1 MNRPSIS
8 SLSSLSRRTALGR
21 VAAVGAALG
30 FTTRLSS
37 AAAQDARSE
46 MAKHPIVG
54 SWWVSLAS
62 TGAMDQESLAST
74 GAMDQESV
82 LDTFT
87 ADGTVLAS
95 VKPVSPAPPGAA
107 FGQTF
112 ASLMHGTWTV
122 AGPNQVALTLVR
134 LQTDESGNY
143 LGTVTVPAVGEVSS
157 DGQGLSGS
165 FTYDVADP
173 AGNVVASGTGTFEG
187 TRLEVQP
194 MGTPPAG
201 TPVA

>member
-1 MNRPSIS
+1 MNHHSIR
-8 SLSSLSRRTALGR
+8 SLSGLSRRAAIGR

-30 FTTRLSS
+30 LGSRVGR

-54 SWWVSLAS
+54 SWWVILAG
-62 TGAMDQESLAST
+62 TGAMDQESA
-74 GAMDQESV
+74 

-87 ADGTVLAS
+87 ADGTVLVS
-95 VKPVSPAPPGAA
+95 VKPVSPAPPGAP
-107 FGQTF
+107 FGQIF
-112 ASLMHGTWTV
+112 ASLMHGNWMV
-122 AGPNQVALTLVR
+122 VGPNQVALTLVR

-173 AGNVVASGTGTFEG
+173 SGNVVASGTGTLEG
-187 TRLEVQP
+187 TRLAVQP
-194 MGTPPAG
+194 MGTPTSG
-201 TPVA
+201 TPVT

>member
-21 VAAVGAALG
+21 VVAVGTALG
-30 FTTRLSS
+30 LTTRLSS

-54 SWWVSLAS
+54 SWRVNLAG
-62 TGAMDQESLAST
+62 TGAMDQEISLGT
-74 GAMDQESV
+74 Y
-82 LDTFT
+82 T

-95 VKPVSPAPPGAA
+95 VKPVSPAPAGAP

-112 ASLMHGTWTV
+112 ASLMHGNWTV
-122 AGPNQVALTLVR
+122 VGPNQVALTLVR

-173 AGNVVASGTGTFEG
+173 AGTVVASGTGTLEG

>member
-1 MNRPSIS
+1 MKRHALFSTAG
-8 SLSSLSRRTALGR
+8 LSRRTIFGR
-21 VAAVGAALG
+21 SVAAAAALG
-30 FTTRLSS
+30 LTTRLGS

-54 SWWVSLAS
+54 TWWLNLAV
-62 TGAMDQESLAST
+62 TGAMDQE
-74 GAMDQESV
+74 GA
-82 LDTFT
+82 LDTFA

-95 VKPVSPAPPGAA
+95 VKPVSPAPPDAP
-107 FGQTF
+107 FGQIF

-122 AGPNQVALTLVR
+122 VGPNQVALTLVR

-143 LGTVTVPAVGEVSS
+143 LGTVTVPAVLDVSS

-173 AGNVVASGTGTFEG
+173 AGNVVASGTGTVEG
-187 TRLEVQP
+187 TRLAVQP
-194 MGTPPAG
+194 LGTPTVG
-201 TPVA
+201 TPVT

>member
-1 MNRPSIS
+1 MNRRPVLSPSG
-8 SLSSLSRRTALGR
+8 LSRRAALGR
-21 VAAVGAALG
+21 LAAVGAALG
-30 FTTRLSS
+30 LTTRPGR
-37 AAAQDARSE
+37 AAAQDARCEMCE

-54 SWWVSLAS
+54 SWRVSLAV
-62 TGAMDQESLAST
+62 TGAMDQE
-74 GAMDQESV
+74 GA
-82 LDTFT
+82 LNTFS

-95 VKPVSPAPPGAA
+95 VKPVSPAPPGAS
-107 FGQTF
+107 FGQVF
-112 ASLMHGTWTV
+112 ASLMHGNWTV
-122 AGPNQVALTLVR
+122 VGPNQVALTIVR

-143 LGTVTVPAVGEVSS
+143 LGTVSSTGVAEVSS

-173 AGNVVASGTGTFEG
+173 AGNVVASGTGTLEG

>member
-1 MNRPSIS
+1 MKRQALFSTA
-8 SLSSLSRRTALGR
+8 SLSRRTIVGR
-21 VAAVGAALG
+21 SAAVAAALG
-30 FTTRLSS
+30 LTTRLSS

-54 SWWVSLAS
+54 SWRVSLAV
-62 TGAMDQESLAST
+62 TGGMDQESA
-74 GAMDQESV
+74 

-95 VKPVSPAPPGAA
+95 VKPVSPAPPGAP

-112 ASLMHGTWTV
+112 ASLMHGNWTV
-122 AGPNQVALTLVR
+122 VGPNQVALTLVR

-173 AGNVVASGTGTFEG
+173 AGNVVASGTGTLEG

-194 MGTPPAG
+194 MGTPTSG
-201 TPVA
+201 TPVI

>member
-1 MNRPSIS
+1 MKRQTLFSTA
-8 SLSSLSRRTALGR
+8 SLSRRTIVGRSAAIAVALG
-21 VAAVGAALG
+21 L
-30 FTTRLSS
+30 TTRLSS

-54 SWWVSLAS
+54 SWRVSLAG
-62 TGAMDQESLAST
+62 TGAMDQEIA
-74 GAMDQESV
+74 

-87 ADGTVLAS
+87 GDGSVLAS
-95 VKPVSPAPPGAA
+95 IKPVSPAPPGAP

-112 ASLMHGTWTV
+112 ASLMHGNWMV
-122 AGPNQVALTLVR
+122 IGPNQLALTLVR

-143 LGTVTVPAVGEVSS
+143 LGTVTVPAVAEVSG

-173 AGNVVASGTGTFEG
+173 SGNVVASGTGTFEG

-194 MGTPPAG
+194 MGTPTSG
-201 TPVA
+201 TPVI

>member
-1 MNRPSIS
+1 MKRHALFSTA
-8 SLSSLSRRTALGR
+8 SLSRRTIVGR
-21 VAAVGAALG
+21 SAAVAAALG
-30 FTTRLSS
+30 LTTRLSS

-54 SWWVSLAS
+54 SWWLSLAI
-62 TGAMDQESLAST
+62 TGVMDQESA
-74 GAMDQESV
+74 

-87 ADGTVLAS
+87 ADGTELAS
-95 VKPVSPAPPGAA
+95 VKPVSPAPPGAP

-112 ASLMHGTWTV
+112 ASLMHGNWMV
-122 AGPNQVALTLVR
+122 VGPNQVALTLVR

-173 AGNVVASGTGTFEG
+173 SGNVVASGTGTLEG
-187 TRLEVQP
+187 TRLAVQP
-194 MGTPPAG
+194 MGTPTSG
-201 TPVA
+201 TPVT

>member
-54 SWWVSLAS
+54 SWRVNLAV
-62 TGAMDQESLAST
+62 TGAMDQAISLGT
-74 GAMDQESV
+74 Y
-82 LDTFT
+82 T
-87 ADGTVLAS
+87 ADGTVLVS

-107 FGQTF
+107 FGQIF
-112 ASLMHGTWTV
+112 ASLMHGNWTV
-122 AGPNQVALTLVR
+122 VGPNQVALTLVR

-143 LGTVTVPAVGEVSS
+143 LGTVTVPAVGEVSG

-173 AGNVVASGTGTFEG
+173 AGNVVASGTGTLEG

-194 MGTPPAG
+194 MGMPPAG